1 MAPLKTHHSRLA
13 ICSLRQLEAQRQQ
26 PPSTSNV
33 SVREILSPIM
43 APVPL
48 PHQLSPDQSVTAGNS
63 TTHPDVMKGLCQD
76 DDDRHEPRDPSGEF
90 LNQDAVDVAEAE
102 RNFSELSR
110 QLNHASAHTDDLSKE
125 LTYATPF
132 SYQFKV
138 VMNRTNLSFLRNANY
153 EATRVFNHVAV
164 ALITGLTYMNL
175 PPNVA
180 GVQSRVFT
188 IFQLIVLLPLI
199 MAQVEPAF
207 IFARQIYLRE
217 SSAKMYTPIT
227 FGISQSVAEMPYSL
241 CCAVGFFVIWYYLPN
256 LQGGGVIVQVVVAV
270 ELFAVTGGQAVAA
283 VSPSLFV
290 AAKINPV
297 LVLVFALF
305 CGVTVP
311 TPNIPKFW
319 RNCKSISTCTT
330 FNKPAFTPDA
340 LRLGMYNLNPLT
352 RVISGLVANEMH
364 GLKVTCAPEEY
375 AVFQPPSGQTCIQW
389 AGAFIQRSGGYLL
402 DPTATSRY
410 QYCESRIFQLS
421 ALSLITGAETLGSCV
436 LLYAP
441 IW

>member
-1 MAPLKTHHSRLA
+1 
-13 ICSLRQLEAQRQQ
+13 
-26 PPSTSNV
+26 
-33 SVREILSPIM
+33 
-43 APVPL
+43 
-48 PHQLSPDQSVTAGNS
+48 
-63 TTHPDVMKGLCQD
+63 
-76 DDDRHEPRDPSGEF
+76 
-90 LNQDAVDVAEAE
+90 
-102 RNFSELSR
+102 
-110 QLNHASAHTDDLSKE
+110 
-125 LTYATPF
+125 
-132 SYQFKV
+132 
-138 VMNRTNLSFLRNANY
+138 MNRTNLSFLRNANY

-241 CCAVGFFVIWYYLPN
+241 WYAL
-256 LQGGGVIVQVVVAV
+256 LVVVAV

-319 RNCKSISTCTT
+319 RNW
-330 FNKPAFTPDA
+330 
-340 LRLGMYNLNPLT
+340 MYNLNPLT

-410 QYCESRIFQLS
+410 QYCESRVGDDSKSPFPVPRHAS
-421 ALSLITGAETLGSCV
+421 RTD
-436 LLYAP
+436 LLEYFHRSFNSRP
-441 IW
+441 

>member
-1 MAPLKTHHSRLA
+1 
-13 ICSLRQLEAQRQQ
+13 
-26 PPSTSNV
+26 
-33 SVREILSPIM
+33 
-43 APVPL
+43 
-48 PHQLSPDQSVTAGNS
+48 
-63 TTHPDVMKGLCQD
+63 
-76 DDDRHEPRDPSGEF
+76 
-90 LNQDAVDVAEAE
+90 
-102 RNFSELSR
+102 
-110 QLNHASAHTDDLSKE
+110 
-125 LTYATPF
+125 
-132 SYQFKV
+132 
-138 VMNRTNLSFLRNANY
+138 MNRTNLSFLRNANY

-256 LQGGGVIVQVVVAV
+256 LQGGGGDRAGYALLVVVAV

-319 RNCKSISTCTT
+319 RNW
-330 FNKPAFTPDA
+330 
-340 LRLGMYNLNPLT
+340 MYNLNPLT

-410 QYCESRIFQLS
+410 QYCESRVGDDSKSPFPVPRHAS
-421 ALSLITGAETLGSCV
+421 RTD
-436 LLYAP
+436 LLEYFHRSFNSRP
-441 IW
+441 